1 MRKAQDM
8 GHGAVGE
15 SRRHRME
22 GAAGE
27 SSQEECQN
35 RTGCSSAARV
45 NGKLAG
51 KVANPGIKSLA
62 NV

>member
-1 MRKAQDM
+1 
-8 GHGAVGE
+8 
-15 SRRHRME
+15 ME
-22 GAAGE
+22 FAAWE
-27 SSQEECQN
+27 ISQEECQN

-51 KVANPGIKSLA
+51 KVANLGIKSLS